1 MPISRDA
8 PSPLHLQ
15 IAEDLRQRI
24 RAGEFEQKSFPSL
37 RSLAKHYETA
47 QVTVHDAV
55 KALQQEK
62 LIISVSGKGTFVLP
76 REESASAAANESENL
91 EEQVAS
97 LRTELEDVKERLSRL
112 EGSTSQSKGL

>member
-1 MPISRDA
+1 MPISRDD

-15 IAEDLRQRI
+15 ISEDLRQRI

-76 REESASAAANESENL
+76 REENATVGANEPEDL
-91 EEQVAS
+91 AEQVAS
-97 LRTELEDVKERLSRL
+97 LRTELEAVKERLSSL
-112 EGSTSQSKGL
+112 ESGESHRKGP

>member
-62 LIISVSGKGTFVLP
+62 LIVSVSGKGTFVLP
-76 REESASAAANESENL
+76 REENATTGANESESL
-91 EEQVAS
+91 AEQVAS
-97 LRTELEDVKERLSRL
+97 LRTELEGVKERLSRL
-112 EGSTSQSKGL
+112 EGGASPHEGP

>member
-1 MPISRDA
+1 MPISRDD

-76 REESASAAANESENL
+76 GGENATVGANEPEGL
-91 EEQVAS
+91 VEQVAS
-97 LRTELEDVKERLSRL
+97 LRTELEAVKQRLSRL
-112 EGSTSQSKGL
+112 ESGESRGEGP